1 LIAADTSSL
10 INFLRGAATPDADH
24 VREALRA
31 DRLWLPPPAQTEL
44 LSRPMVGATFD
55 QLVLGARLLPI
66 TPGYWER
73 AGAHRRLVLSK
84 GLRARL
90 ADTLIAQCCIDA
102 DAPLIT
108 SDANYR
114 HFERWCG
121 LKLAA

>member
-10 INFLRGAATPDADH
+10 INFLQASGTPDASL
-24 VREALRA
+24 VRDALHA

-44 LSRPMVGATFD
+44 LSSPLVGAAYD
-55 QLVLGARLLPI
+55 QLVLGARLLPFA
-66 TPGYWER
+66 PGFWER
-73 AGAHRRLVLSK
+73 AGHSRRLILSK

-90 ADTLIAQCCIDA
+90 ADALIAQCCIDA

-108 SDANYR
+108 SDADYR

>member
-1 LIAADTSSL
+1 MIAADTSSL
-10 INFLRGAATPDADH
+10 INFLAGAGTPDAGR

-31 DRLWLPPPAQTEL
+31 DRLRLPPPAKTEL
-44 LSRPMVGATFD
+44 MSRPMVGATFEE
-55 QLVLGARLLPI
+55 LMLGAMLLPI

-73 AGAHRRLVLSK
+73 AGHNRRLILGK

-108 SDANYR
+108 SDADYR

-121 LKLAA
+121 LKLVA

>member
-10 INFLRGAATPDADH
+10 INFLNGAGTPDADL

-31 DRLWLPPPAQTEL
+31 DRLWLPPPTRTEL
-44 LSRPMVGATFD
+44 ISRPAAGATTD
-55 QLVLGARLLPI
+55 ELVLGARLLAI
-66 TPGYWER
+66 TPGYWDR
-73 AGAHRRLVLSK
+73 AGQSRRLILSK

-108 SDANYR
+108 SDTDFR